1 MTPFVVKLPSD
12 STFFTQTPEYR
23 MIVHSEVFDL
33 VYHGKGGF
41 NWTDVYNLPVFLR
54 RFYIKKVI
62 KALEDKADAIEKER
76 NKKR

>member
-1 MTPFVVKLPSD
+1 MV
-12 STFFTQTPEYR
+12 
-23 MIVHSEVFDL
+23 VHSEVFDL

-41 NWTDVYNLPVFLR
+41 SWNDVYNLPVFLR